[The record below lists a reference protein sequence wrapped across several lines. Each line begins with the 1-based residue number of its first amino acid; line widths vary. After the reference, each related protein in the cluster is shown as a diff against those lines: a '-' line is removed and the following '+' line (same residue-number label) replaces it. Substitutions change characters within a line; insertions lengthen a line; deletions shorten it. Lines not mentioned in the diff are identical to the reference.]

1 VVKVALLAIK
11 AVAGAES
18 PVATVRLTVVA
29 AVALIAAVS
38 TVNTMFPSAS
48 PESAVVAWKVV
59 VPRPVDP
66 VVTVCEVK
74 SPAVKM

>member
-1 VVKVALLAIK
+1 MAIK

-38 TVNTMFPSAS
+38 TVNRRFA
-48 PESAVVAWKVV
+48 SAVPVPAEVASKVV
-59 VPRPVDP
+59 VPAPLAA
-66 VVTVCEVK
+66 TCEVK
-74 SPAVKM
+74 SPFVKM